1 MEKKILEE
9 KRKAAIAKRRK
20 GISVLYI
27 ATYDRAVSGKSLR
40 AAANAQCLECV
51 CWQRI
56 EITNCTDLACPLY
69 AYRPYRIP
77 AAGRNEPAER
87 AESTNELQPI
97 PE

>member
-9 KRKAAIAKRRK
+9 KRKAAIARRRE
-20 GISVLYI
+20 GISVLYR

-40 AAANAQCLECV
+40 AAVNAQCLECV

-69 AYRPYRIP
+69 AYRPYRIS

-87 AESTNELQPI
+87 AESTSQPV
-97 PE
+97 PLSG